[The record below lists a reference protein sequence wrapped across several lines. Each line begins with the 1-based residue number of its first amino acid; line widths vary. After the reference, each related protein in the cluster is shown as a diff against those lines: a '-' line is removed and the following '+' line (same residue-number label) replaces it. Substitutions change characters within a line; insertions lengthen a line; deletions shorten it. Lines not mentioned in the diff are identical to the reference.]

1 MHIRPYRS
9 SDCPALAELFYQTVH
24 AVNARDYSPE
34 QLDAWADGR
43 VELAAWDASFR
54 AHDTRVAVEGGVIV
68 GFADL
73 GPDGYLDRLY
83 VHRDW
88 QGRGVA
94 SALCDTLP
102 AARITH
108 ASITARPFF
117 ERRGWHVVKE
127 QQVERRGGSSPTLSW
142 SGHAR
147 RLPALCRARLPD
159 APLLPRSGRPPPPFF
174 PVQAAPLFCGWGRKA
189 G

>member
-88 QGRGVA
+88 QGRGGPPPSATPSPPPA
-94 SALCDTLP
+94 SP
-102 AARITH
+102 M
-108 ASITARPFF
+108 PP
-117 ERRGWHVVKE
+117 
-127 QQVERRGGSSPTLSW
+127 SPPGRSL
-142 SGHAR
+142 
-147 RLPALCRARLPD
+147 
-159 APLLPRSGRPPPPFF
+159 RSG
-174 PVQAAPLFCGWGRKA
+174 AIGW
-189 G
+189 

>member
-24 AVNARDYSPE
+24 TVCARDYSPE

-43 VELAAWDASFR
+43 VELAAWD
-54 AHDTRVAVEGGVIV
+54 
-68 GFADL
+68 
-73 GPDGYLDRLY
+73 
-83 VHRDW
+83 W

-94 SALCDTLP
+94 SALCDALP

-127 QQVERRGGSSPTLSW
+127 QQVERRGV
-142 SGHAR
+142 
-147 RLPALCRARLPD
+147 
-159 APLLPRSGRPPPPFF
+159 LLTNFVMERSCPPPSR
-174 PVQAAPLFCGWGRKA
+174 PV
-189 G
+189 

>member
-24 AVNARDYSPE
+24 TVCARDYSPE

-54 AHDTRVAVEGGVIV
+54 AHDTRVAEEGDAIV

-83 VHRDW
+83 VHRD
-88 QGRGVA
+88 
-94 SALCDTLP
+94 C
-102 AARITH
+102 
-108 ASITARPFF
+108 
-117 ERRGWHVVKE
+117 
-127 QQVERRGGSSPTLSW
+127 RGGSGLRPLRYPP
-142 SGHAR
+142 R
-147 RLPALCRARLPD
+147 RPHHPRVHHRP
-159 APLLPRSGRPPPPFF
+159 PLL
-174 PVQAAPLFCGWGRKA
+174 
-189 G
+189 

>member
-94 SALCDTLP
+94 SALCDALP
-102 AARITH
+102 P
-108 ASITARPFF
+108 ASPMPPSPP
-117 ERRGWHVVKE
+117 GPSLS
-127 QQVERRGGSSPTLSW
+127 GGAGVWCGSSRWSAGGCSSPTLSW

-147 RLPALCRARLPD
+147 PLPALCRARHP
-159 APLLPRSGRPPPPFF
+159 
-174 PVQAAPLFCGWGRKA
+174 
-189 G
+189 

>member
-88 QGRGVA
+88 Q
-94 SALCDTLP
+94 
-102 AARITH
+102 
-108 ASITARPFF
+108 
-117 ERRGWHVVKE
+117 
-127 QQVERRGGSSPTLSW
+127 VERRGV
-142 SGHAR
+142 
-147 RLPALCRARLPD
+147 
-159 APLLPRSGRPPPPFF
+159 LLTNFVMERSCPPPSR
-174 PVQAAPLFCGWGRKA
+174 PV
-189 G
+189 

>member
-94 SALCDTLP
+94 SALCD
-102 AARITH
+102 
-108 ASITARPFF
+108 ARPFF

-127 QQVERRGGSSPTLSW
+127 QQVERRGV
-142 SGHAR
+142 
-147 RLPALCRARLPD
+147 
-159 APLLPRSGRPPPPFF
+159 LLTNFVMERSCPPPSR
-174 PVQAAPLFCGWGRKA
+174 PV
-189 G
+189 

>member
-88 QGRGVA
+88 QGRGGG
-94 SALCDTLP
+94 L
-102 AARITH
+102 
-108 ASITARPFF
+108 RPL
-117 ERRGWHVVKE
+117 RRPP
-127 QQVERRGGSSPTLSW
+127 RRP
-142 SGHAR
+142 HHP
-147 RLPALCRARLPD
+147 RLHHRPALL
-159 APLLPRSGRPPPPFF
+159 
-174 PVQAAPLFCGWGRKA
+174 
-189 G
+189 

>member
-94 SALCDTLP
+94 SALCDRLEAMVPGPVT
-102 AARITH
+102 TH

-117 ERRGWHVVKE
+117 EKRGYRVLRSQQVIRRGV
-127 QQVERRGGSSPTLSW
+127 
-142 SGHAR
+142 
-147 RLPALCRARLPD
+147 ALTNFVMEK
-159 APLLPRSGRPPPPFF
+159 RP
-174 PVQAAPLFCGWGRKA
+174 
-189 G
+189 

>member
-24 AVNARDYSPE
+24 AVNARDYSPSSST
-34 QLDAWADGR
+34 LGR
-43 VELAAWDASFR
+43 MAGWSWPPGDASFR

-88 QGRGVA
+88 QGRGWPPP
-94 SALCDTLP
+94 SATP
-102 AARITH
+102 
-108 ASITARPFF
+108 
-117 ERRGWHVVKE
+117 
-127 QQVERRGGSSPTLSW
+127 SPPPHHPCL
-142 SGHAR
+142 HHR
-147 RLPALCRARLPD
+147 PALL
-159 APLLPRSGRPPPPFF
+159 
-174 PVQAAPLFCGWGRKA
+174 
-189 G
+189 

>member
-94 SALCDTLP
+94 SP
-102 AARITH
+102 AG
-108 ASITARPFF
+108 P
-117 ERRGWHVVKE
+117 
-127 QQVERRGGSSPTLSW
+127 P
-142 SGHAR
+142 
-147 RLPALCRARLPD
+147 
-159 APLLPRSGRPPPPFF
+159 PRSATHWNAMPRPPASLILPPT
-174 PVQAAPLFCGWGRKA
+174 PPSPPGPSLSGGA
-189 G
+189 GMW